1 MNTVLIG
8 KDIINLDSVE
18 KVVVSQETYKNV
30 MYVAFTFNFVSNR
43 SQRYEISSLEQAENI
58 VRAVMGNDFDTSK
71 LIYNTNRQTVEIPD
85 SESESTT
92 E

>member
-30 MYVAFTFNFVSNR
+30 MCVAFTFNFVSNR
-43 SQRYEISSLEQAENI
+43 SQRYVTYSLEQAEYI